1 MLKFIEKFN
10 QTMNNPE
17 LAKLILRL
25 GFATMFL
32 LHGVHKALH
41 GTDFV
46 QGLFTNLGLP
56 AELAYLAYFGEVIAP
71 IAIIAGVFTR
81 LFASVCVG
89 NCIVVMILMHSSD
102 FFSLTKVGAW
112 SVESIATFFVG
123 FLAIMLLG
131 SGKYAIKAD

>member
-1 MLKFIEKFN
+1 MLTLIEKFN
-10 QTMNNPE
+10 RTANQPD
-17 LAKLILRL
+17 LAKLLLRV
-25 GFATMFL
+25 GFAGMFL

-56 AELAYLAYFGEVIAP
+56 AELAYLAFIGEILAP

-81 LFASVCVG
+81 IFASICVG
-89 NCIVVMILMHSSD
+89 NCLVIMFLMHASH
-102 FFSLTKVGAW
+102 FFTLTKVGAW

-123 FLAIMLLG
+123 FLAVMLLG
-131 SGKYAIKAD
+131 SGKYAVRAD